1 MLKSCV
7 YGIKNE
13 NDIIKYLDGKAY
25 KELNE
30 KWKNHMRLMFS
41 FVEEDDLISCQHY
54 EDEKGKPDIV
64 ITVRHTNVYVS
75 IKTGKPCSMHREPL
89 GTFEAFLRKKGV
101 SEKTIKTIRFFHYGE
116 TEKLSNNGKPFTPR
130 ELKDKYGRYFVEA
143 SKALDKD
150 EIIDAIVFRCVLKG
164 CNLKRYKANF
174 LYYGNLEHGY
184 ILSEEDIYSLVRQYR
199 QHDKTAIHFG
209 GLNYHPSG
217 RDRSKLSFH
226 ECRIKWPILALL
238 YYRTDEEIK
247 DIVSGKLRV

>member
-1 MLKSCV
+1 MLKSSI

-41 FVEEDDLISCQHY
+41 FVEEGDLISCQHY

-64 ITVRHTNVYVS
+64 ITVRHTSVYVS
-75 IKTGKPCSMHREPL
+75 IKTGKHCSMHCEPL
-89 GTFEAFLRKKGV
+89 ETFEAFLRKKGV

-143 SKALDKD
+143 SKTLDKD
-150 EIIDAIVFRCVLKG
+150 EVIDAIVFRCVLKG
-164 CNLKRYKANF
+164 CNLKRYKVNF

-226 ECRIKWPILALL
+226 DCRIRWPILALL